1 MKIKKEPEE
10 VTRIRKLLHH
20 WDDGLITLGEFEMM
34 VNRPFKD
41 TLFDLMK
48 EGKDYG
54 ETMAGSWGTD
64 IVLSEDGLSFVPAD
78 SKKAI
83 KINVELE
90 IFPGGFW
97 MRPIK

>member
-20 WDDGLITLGEFEMM
+20 WDDGLMTLGEFEMLI
-34 VNRPFKD
+34 NRPFKESISN
-41 TLFDLMK
+41 LMK

-54 ETMAGSWGTD
+54 ETMAGSWGRD

-78 SKKAI
+78 PEKAI
-83 KINVELE
+83 KIDIELE

-97 MRPIK
+97 MRPKK